1 MKKQTTTLKLTK
13 NEIKDLISLLEEATD
28 RAVDGDSEL
37 AEVYIKLTD
46 KLYLYS

>member
-1 MKKQTTTLKLTK
+1 MKKQTITLTK
-13 NEIKDLISLLEEATD
+13 NEIKDLICLLEEATD

-46 KLYLYS
+46 KLFLHS